1 MEPKSSLSTDFE
13 TRMDTIGN
21 LVAFPYNWEL
31 SYCFSSA
38 ARVFEKAVDLVDD
51 TVLGAARSQ
60 RFLFGYEVAY
70 QSARRERYRDIP
82 DW

>member
-1 MEPKSSLSTDFE
+1 MTLMEPKSSLSTDFE

-21 LVAFPYNWEL
+21 LVAFPYSWEL

-38 ARVFEKAVDLVDD
+38 ARVLEQAIDFVSDIVF
-51 TVLGAARSQ
+51 GAALGQ

-70 QSARRERYRDIP
+70 QSARRARIS
-82 DW
+82 